1 MYISCRESAH
11 VVLDE
16 YFDRIGGRDAIFT
29 QTEKASK
36 GKKRGRG
43 ASNAGST
50 STKRSKNNGSH
61 PAESAPPATIQKAWA
76 PPAGSWEDDI
86 DTIDA
91 CEDEGSGKL
100 VVYLIW
106 KNGKKTKHETPV
118 IYKKCPQKV
127 SIVLRLHG
135 RRRFGRVVADP

>member
-1 MYISCRESAH
+1 M
-11 VVLDE
+11 VLDE
-16 YFDRIGGRDAIFT
+16 YFEQIGGREAIFT
-29 QTEKASK
+29 QTEKAAR

-43 ASNAGST
+43 ASNAAST
-50 STKRSKNNGSH
+50 STKRSKKNGSH
-61 PAESAPPATIQKAWA
+61 PAESAPPATAKAWA

-127 SIVLRLHG
+127 SIMLRLQCRG
-135 RRRFGRVVADP
+135 LR